1 MSISS
6 IFSTN
11 QQISGSYVSLTI
23 SNQFEELVHVAL
35 WLEQIAQH
43 YKLPERTIFKL
54 DVVLNEALPNIIS
67 YAYSDQLPHD
77 ILIKFEDNDD
87 HVVLE
92 IIDDGIA
99 FNPFTTHALPEY
111 VSLESASI
119 NGRGI
124 HLIKSY
130 SSAQEYQRV
139 NNTNVMRV
147 VIHKSPE
154 CNKKYPQIE
163 EGVA

>member
-11 QQISGSYVSLTI
+11 QKISGSYVSLTI

-67 YAYSDQLPHD
+67 YAYSDQLLHD

-87 HVVLE
+87 HIVLE

-99 FNPFTTHALPEY
+99 FNPFTIHSLPDH

-130 SSAQEYQRV
+130 SSEQQYQRV
-139 NNTNVMRV
+139 DNTNVMLV
-147 VIHKSPE
+147 FIH
-154 CNKKYPQIE
+154 
-163 EGVA
+163 